1 MHHTL
6 FEIMT
11 GRYADGTPVPERV
24 DLGTVSNSIRDHL
37 GRLLNARQGTLKHLP
52 DYGLPD
58 IAQIF
63 HGLPYSVDEL
73 VAAIREGILR
83 YEPRLRQVEVRNAPR
98 VKGDAILRLEV
109 IGTLHSGESVLFET
123 VFLSE
128 GQATVKALRQRTRDD

>member
-11 GRYADGTPVPERV
+11 GRYADGTEVPAQV
-24 DLGTVSNSIRDHL
+24 DVGTVSNSIRDHL

-73 VAAIREGILR
+73 VDAIREGILR
-83 YEPRLRQVEVRNAPR
+83 YEPRLRQVQVRNAPLT
-98 VKGDAILRLEV
+98 KGDAILRLEV
-109 IGTLHSGESVLFET
+109 IGTLHSGENVLFET

-128 GQATVKALRQRTRDD
+128 GQATVKALKRQAKDG

>member
-11 GRYADGTPVPERV
+11 GRYADGTPLPQGV

-37 GRLLNARQGTLKHLP
+37 GRLLNARQGNLRHLP

-58 IAQIF
+58 ITQIY

-73 VAAIREGILR
+73 VASIRDGILR
-83 YEPRLRQVEVRNAPR
+83 YEPRLCQVEVNPLPR
-98 VKGDAILRLEV
+98 ARGDAILRLEV
-109 IGTLHSGESVLFET
+109 IGTLHSGDSVHFET
-123 VFLSE
+123 VFFSE
-128 GQATVKALRQRTRDD
+128 GLAAVKALQNKEEAS